1 MGMEDGRTG
10 GKESVSTPRERN
22 IQHNMPKRRIQ
33 GVVAGGARPKNGR
46 AVMLY
51 PALAIVVCYV
61 CQFCL
66 CLFFFPPTFTIH
78 DGETDDRIG
87 MTAAMQLFALLVDE
101 VVLCAG
107 FAFAYPATEQLQ
119 SNVAVTTD
127 VDTNKASAL

>member
-1 MGMEDGRTG
+1 MSAS
-10 GKESVSTPRERN
+10 SVS
-22 IQHNMPKRRIQ
+22 
-33 GVVAGGARPKNGR
+33 AS
-46 AVMLY
+46 
-51 PALAIVVCYV
+51 
-61 CQFCL
+61 
-66 CLFFFPPTFTIH
+66 FFSPPTFTIH